1 MSNLRVG
8 IIGYGFVGKAMSD
21 GFSKNTKNFHVDP
34 KLGTKISDLKKF
46 DPDVIFICVPTPM
59 GADGTQD
66 DSILLNVCVEI
77 SEIMPDKPLVIKST
91 VVPSSL
97 DKAKALN
104 KNLIYNPEFLREKFA
119 SHDFI
124 NASMIILGG
133 EREVCKK
140 VETMYKNH
148 SICTTRNFIY
158 TDINAASLIKYF
170 INSFLALKVIY
181 FNQLNEVFKNTNTDE
196 SWGNLISIISQD
208 ARLGTTHMN
217 VPGHDGR
224 KGYGGACFP
233 KDTTAFLKY
242 SSEIGV
248 DISILKEGVLANN
261 KIRSSYSELD
271 KREKEQNVKF
281 T

>member
-1 MSNLRVG
+1 MSNLKVG

-34 KLGTKISDLKKF
+34 KLGTNISDLKEF
-46 DPDVIFICVPTPM
+46 DPDIIFICVPTPM

-66 DSILLNVCVEI
+66 DSILIKVCVEI
-77 SEIMPDKPLVIKST
+77 SELMPDKPLVIKST

-97 DKAKALN
+97 DKVIALN

-133 EREVCKK
+133 KKEVCKK
-140 VETMYKNH
+140 VEAMYKNH

-181 FNQLNEVFKNTNTDE
+181 FNQLNEIYKNTNTNE

-217 VPGHDGR
+217 VPGHDGK
-224 KGYGGACFP
+224 KGFGGACFP
-233 KDTTAFLKY
+233 KDTAAFLKY

-248 DISILKEGVLANN
+248 VASILKEGVLANN
-261 KIRSSYSELD
+261 KIRSSYSTLD
-271 KREKEQNVKF
+271 EREKEQNVKF